1 MRVILVILY
10 CSLTLGLVPFMQVG
24 QVSASSSQLPFDTSK
39 PYAVVVGDSGHL
51 FIFDGHQL
59 IQFRIPTNSDLVQV
73 KWRHDGAYA
82 LAVGDNNTL
91 LKITVS
97 DHNVSVQAIPTPEL
111 SNSTTLQSITWNA
124 DDSSAL
130 ITGPWGKYLLFNGQA
145 TSTIPSPIN
154 NRTIFASA
162 WSPTTNLALVA
173 GQNDTIGELNG
184 TTTHIF
190 DPPPTNCASPK
201 CSFFAVGWNPS
212 GSYALIGGEN
222 STLYEY
228 QQGSLTRQNT
238 AVLFEAY
245 PHLIRSIA
253 FNPDNGLGLITGQL
267 GLTVIATQTKCDYN
281 IFYNANTVC
290 MSYKRIQYYRALN
303 GTMIDLHRIGHF
315 YDADWMPGTQDAYA
329 VGPALRS
336 FCLQDKSCVSGGWT
350 IAQITSSGVSL
361 LSQDSNANYSLRSID
376 WQPTIR
382 ASNPQMFTWYLLAS
396 GGIGFTATII
406 VVKRK
411 TIRERLGNSAR
422 STSVDPAINLVSRR
436 RDEEEDQS

>member
-10 CSLTLGLVPFMQVG
+10 CSLTLGLVPFMQMG

-39 PYAVVVGDSGHL
+39 PYALVVGDFGHL
-51 FIFDGHQL
+51 FVFDGHQL
-59 IQFRIPTNSDLVQV
+59 FEFPTSTTFNLTQV
-73 KWRHDGAYA
+73 RWRHDGAYA
-82 LAVGDNNTL
+82 LAIGGNNTL

-97 DHNVSVQAIPTPEL
+97 NHNVSIQAIPTPEL

-145 TSTIPSPIN
+145 TSTIPSPIK
-154 NRTIFASA
+154 NRTIYASA

-184 TTTHIF
+184 TTTHII
-190 DPPPTNCASPK
+190 DPPPTNCTNPQ

-228 QQGSLTRQNT
+228 QQGSLTKQNT

-245 PHLIRSIA
+245 PHVIRSIA
-253 FNPDNGLGLITGQL
+253 FNPDNGLGLITGRL
-267 GLTVIATQTKCDYN
+267 GLTVIATQIKCDYN
-281 IFYNANTVC
+281 IFYNANAVC

-303 GTMIDLHRIGHF
+303 GTMTDLHRIGHF
-315 YDADWMPGTQDAYA
+315 YGAGWMPGTQDAYA

-336 FCLQDKSCVSGGWT
+336 CGLQDTSCIVGGWT
-350 IAQITSSGVSL
+350 IAQITSSDVSL
-361 LSQDSNANYSLRSID
+361 LSQDRNANYSLRSID

-382 ASNPQMFTWYLLAS
+382 ASNPQMFTWYLLGWGS
-396 GGIGFTATII
+396 IGFTATII

-411 TIRERLGNSAR
+411 TLREWLGKSAR
-422 STSVDPAINLVSRR
+422 STTVGPAINPVSRGP
-436 RDEEEDQS
+436 DKQEEYS

>member
-39 PYAVVVGDSGHL
+39 PYALVVGDSGHL

-73 KWRHDGAYA
+73 KWKHDGAYA

-315 YDADWMPGTQDAYA
+315 YDADWVPGTQDAYA

-336 FCLQDKSCVSGGWT
+336 FCLQDKSCVFGGWT

-406 VVKRK
+406 VVKRQ

>member
-10 CSLTLGLVPFMQVG
+10 CSLTLGLVPFMQMG

-39 PYAVVVGDSGHL
+39 PYALVVGDFGHL
-51 FIFDGHQL
+51 FVFDGHQL
-59 IQFRIPTNSDLVQV
+59 FEFPTSTTFNLTQV
-73 KWRHDGAYA
+73 RWRHDGAYA
-82 LAVGDNNTL
+82 LAIGGNNTL

-97 DHNVSVQAIPTPEL
+97 NHNVSIQAIPTPEL

-154 NRTIFASA
+154 NRTIYASA

-173 GQNDTIGELNG
+173 GQNDTIAELNG

-190 DPPPTNCASPK
+190 DPPPTNCTSPK

-222 STLYEY
+222 STLYGY
-228 QQGSLTRQNT
+228 QQGSLTKQNT

-245 PHLIRSIA
+245 PHVIRSIA
-253 FNPDNGLGLITGQL
+253 FNPDNGLGLITGRL

-281 IFYNANTVC
+281 IFYNANAVC

-336 FCLQDKSCVSGGWT
+336 FCLQDKSCVFGGWT
-350 IAQITSSGVSL
+350 IAQITSSDVSL
-361 LSQDSNANYSLRSID
+361 LSQDRNADYSLRSID

-436 RDEEEDQS
+436 PDKEEDQS

>member
-10 CSLTLGLVPFMQVG
+10 CSLTLGLVPFMQMG

-39 PYAVVVGDSGHL
+39 PYALVVGDFGHL
-51 FIFDGHQL
+51 FVFDGHQL
-59 IQFRIPTNSDLVQV
+59 FEFPTSTTFNLTQV
-73 KWRHDGAYA
+73 RWRHDGAYA
-82 LAVGDNNTL
+82 LAIGGNNTL

-97 DHNVSVQAIPTPEL
+97 NHNVSIQAIPTPEL

-145 TSTIPSPIN
+145 TSTMPSPIN
-154 NRTIFASA
+154 NRTIYASS

-184 TTTHIF
+184 TTTHIL
-190 DPPPTNCASPK
+190 DPPPTNCTSPK

-222 STLYEY
+222 STLYGY
-228 QQGSLTRQNT
+228 QQGSLTKQNT

-245 PHLIRSIA
+245 PHVIRSIA
-253 FNPDNGLGLITGQL
+253 FNPDNGLGLITGRL

-281 IFYNANTVC
+281 IFYNANAVC

-336 FCLQDKSCVSGGWT
+336 FCLQDKSCVFGGWT
-350 IAQITSSGVSL
+350 IAQITSSDVSL
-361 LSQDSNANYSLRSID
+361 LSQDRNADYSLRSID

-382 ASNPQMFTWYLLAS
+382 ASNPQMFTWYLLGWGS
-396 GGIGFTATII
+396 IGFTATII

-411 TIRERLGNSAR
+411 TLREWLGKSAR
-422 STSVDPAINLVSRR
+422 STTVGPAINPVSRGP
-436 RDEEEDQS
+436 DKQEEYS

>member
-39 PYAVVVGDSGHL
+39 PYALVVGDSGHL

-73 KWRHDGAYA
+73 KWKHDGAYA

-336 FCLQDKSCVSGGWT
+336 FCLQDKSCVFGGWT

>member
-10 CSLTLGLVPFMQVG
+10 CSLTLGLVPFMQMG

-39 PYAVVVGDSGHL
+39 PYALVVGDFGHL
-51 FIFDGHQL
+51 FVFDGHQL
-59 IQFRIPTNSDLVQV
+59 FEFPTSTTFNLTQV
-73 KWRHDGAYA
+73 RWRHDGAYA
-82 LAVGDNNTL
+82 LAVGSSNTL

-97 DHNVSVQAIPTPEL
+97 NHNVSVQAIPTPEL

-154 NRTIFASA
+154 NRTIYASA

-184 TTTHIF
+184 TTTHII
-190 DPPPTNCASPK
+190 DPPPTNCTNPQ

-222 STLYEY
+222 STLYGY
-228 QQGSLTRQNT
+228 QQGSLTKQNT

-245 PHLIRSIA
+245 PHVIRSIA
-253 FNPDNGLGLITGQL
+253 FNPDNGLGLITGRL
-267 GLTVIATQTKCDYN
+267 GLTVIATQIKCDYN
-281 IFYNANTVC
+281 IFYNANAVC

-336 FCLQDKSCVSGGWT
+336 FCLQDKSCVFGGWT
-350 IAQITSSGVSL
+350 IAQITSSDVSL
-361 LSQDSNANYSLRSID
+361 LSQDRNADYSLRSID

-396 GGIGFTATII
+396 GGIGFAATII

-411 TIRERLGNSAR
+411 TLRQWLGNSAR
-422 STSVDPAINLVSRR
+422 STAVDPAISLDSRR
-436 RDEEEDQS
+436 PDEEEYC

>member
-39 PYAVVVGDSGHL
+39 PYALVVGDSGHL

>member
-39 PYAVVVGDSGHL
+39 PYALVVGDSGHL

-329 VGPALRS
+329 VGPGLRS
-336 FCLQDKSCVSGGWT
+336 FCLQDKSCVFGGWT

>member
-10 CSLTLGLVPFMQVG
+10 CSLTLGLVPFMQMG

-39 PYAVVVGDSGHL
+39 PYALVVGDFGHL
-51 FIFDGHQL
+51 FVFDGHQL
-59 IQFRIPTNSDLVQV
+59 FEFPTSTTFNLTEVR
-73 KWRHDGAYA
+73 WRHDGAYA
-82 LAVGDNNTL
+82 LAIGGNNTL

-97 DHNVSVQAIPTPEL
+97 NHNVSIQAIPTPEL

-145 TSTIPSPIN
+145 TNTIPSPIN
-154 NRTIFASA
+154 NRTIYASA

-190 DPPPTNCASPK
+190 DPPPTNCTSPK

-222 STLYEY
+222 STLYGY
-228 QQGSLTRQNT
+228 QQGSLTKQNT

-245 PHLIRSIA
+245 PHVIRSIA
-253 FNPDNGLGLITGQL
+253 FNPDNGLGLITGRL

-281 IFYNANTVC
+281 IFYNANAVC

-336 FCLQDKSCVSGGWT
+336 FCLQDKSCVFGGWT
-350 IAQITSSGVSL
+350 IAQITSSDVSL
-361 LSQDSNANYSLRSID
+361 LSQDRNADYSLRSID

-396 GGIGFTATII
+396 GGIGFAATII

-411 TIRERLGNSAR
+411 TLRQWLGNSAR
-422 STSVDPAINLVSRR
+422 SNAVDPAISLDSRR
-436 RDEEEDQS
+436 PDEEEYC